1 MDVKLG
7 LPRMFPQKRYPSSIR
22 WIRKYWA
29 FVPHILWPLLSF
41 LSHASSQR
49 LSERCCSSP
58 SCRRV
63 MAAASSAPVGLGGG
77 HPSRAAPGQILQ
89 TSAWAEPVGRQC
101 SLHESVSGAAHVRW
115 RRWGDEGLGSS
126 SYPPQ
131 WSRRAL
137 QHLGVDLQQR
147 PEEPTT
153 IGEEEETRS
162 RPVHFHDFLCYSQY
176 IWMCLGGWICDGY
189 LDGVSYFYFRFLSY
203 LWCFS
208 GLKLDVSSMKT
219 KCFNGVSTMF
229 HDFCRLTN
237 FLFSSETFFF

>member
-1 MDVKLG
+1 MDKKILG
-7 LPRMFPQKRYPSSIR
+7 IRSTYPVTPSLISLPRKFSTVVGEMLLISFVSSSHGCCEQR
-22 WIRKYWA
+22 PCWI
-29 FVPHILWPLLSF
+29 
-41 LSHASSQR
+41 
-49 LSERCCSSP
+49 
-58 SCRRV
+58 
-63 MAAASSAPVGLGGG
+63 GGG

-176 IWMCLGGWICDGY
+176 IWMCLGG
-189 LDGVSYFYFRFLSY
+189 
-203 LWCFS
+203 
-208 GLKLDVSSMKT
+208 
-219 KCFNGVSTMF
+219 
-229 HDFCRLTN
+229 
-237 FLFSSETFFF
+237 